1 MDAVDGVEHVRT
13 KPGKERMERWAIDG
27 SVMEGIEQQSE
38 LQRNQE
44 EEGESRD
51 KKMSRGEGDAQNPQ
65 NHGRGSIC
73 RGGGG
78 REVGAGQSE
87 NWSRERYFG
96 RRKRGWNYME
106 A

>member
-1 MDAVDGVEHVRT
+1 MDAVKRVEHMRT
-13 KPGKERMERWAIDG
+13 IREKERMQRREIDG
-27 SVMEGIEQQSE
+27 SVMEGRKRRDRF
-38 LQRNQE
+38 QREEE
-44 EEGESRD
+44 EEGESRN
-51 KKMSRGEGDAQNPQ
+51 KKMSRGEGDGQDPQ

-78 REVGAGQSE
+78 GEVDAGQSE

-96 RRKRGWNYME
+96 RRKRGWNYLE